1 MINSQFSQSPLIN
14 SDIKIAIIGGGVA
27 GSTIALRFAELGI
40 DTTLIEKGQSL
51 VNGPPFCH
59 LHAGGNLY
67 REISDQQCLTLLE
80 QSIDSIKVY
89 PHSINYRPT
98 VIALPKTDHGEV
110 ADLLPRLQKIS
121 QHYAK

>member
-51 VNGPPFCH
+51 VNGPPFLSFTCWW
-59 LHAGGNLY
+59 
-67 REISDQQCLTLLE
+67 
-80 QSIDSIKVY
+80 
-89 PHSINYRPT
+89 
-98 VIALPKTDHGEV
+98 
-110 ADLLPRLQKIS
+110 
-121 QHYAK
+121 